1 MNEKQT
7 DYYRSLR
14 KKIKTWI
21 ESKEG
26 KENQWSE
33 YILWAPDLFHL
44 LVKLSFDKDV
54 PSMQKTKLAA
64 AIAYFISPIDVIP
77 EMIFGPAGYVDD
89 IALAAYVLNSVI
101 NHTDPAIVQKHWA
114 GDADVL
120 QVIKKILTAADQMVG
135 QGLWQKVRR
144 TFKKY

>member
-1 MNEKQT
+1 MNEKQS

-14 KKIKTWI
+14 KKIKNWI

-44 LVKLSFDKDV
+44 LVKLSLDKNV
-54 PSMQKTKLAA
+54 PSSQKAKLAA
-64 AIAYFISPIDVIP
+64 AIAYFISPLDVIP
-77 EMIFGPAGYVDD
+77 EMILGPVGYVDD

-101 NHTDPAIVQKHWA
+101 NKTDPLIIQKHWA
-114 GDADVL
+114 GEADVL
-120 QVIKKILTAADQMVG
+120 EVIKKILTAADRMVG

-144 TFKKY
+144 TLGH